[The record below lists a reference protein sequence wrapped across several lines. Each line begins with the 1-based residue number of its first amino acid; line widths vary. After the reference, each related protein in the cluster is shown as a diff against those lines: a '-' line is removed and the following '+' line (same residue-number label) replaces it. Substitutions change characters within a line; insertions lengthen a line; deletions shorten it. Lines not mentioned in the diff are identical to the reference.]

1 MRRPEV
7 GDRDGL
13 DACASEGGVRMCLMI
28 LTSKV
33 CNGSILGASASWKTG
48 MPSWGDR

>member
-1 MRRPEV
+1 MHRPEV
-7 GDRDGL
+7 DDRDSL
-13 DACASEGGVRMCLMI
+13 DACASEGGVRMYLMI